1 MSQKSWLRDLVS
13 SIRFVSLLFGVALI
27 LLSAVIVFAVLEAR
41 AATETSQTKFFLFYQ
56 LILAFSILAG
66 GVTLVHSIARNV
78 TIRLPTGP
86 LSRLPKFRFNLSHGY
101 GFTTALAI
109 GLGATLGSPLF
120 VLVPLNVLQYGILSI
135 GSLII
140 AASISV
146 VIAHLYAR
154 MYREWTAKGR
164 EVTDGPSFTRNA
176 CGRVSLRYFIAR
188 FGMWIG
194 NTALA
199 AYSLIISANYARS
212 GFFNTLRTFV
222 NLGSYEVLVTA
233 IIFALL
239 IIWFVINAF
248 FEKKFSRGIGTAQI
262 ALTVLLCG
270 ILVYESALLLGT
282 QNRSVES
289 LATFPSSDITTF
301 LFVLFTNTA
310 YLFLLF
316 FGFQEIQSLSTDLAS
331 KSSIPGLSRFQR
343 FRNVDRVSFAKY
355 AMLGSVLIATL
366 INILYAV
373 AVYVASPDP
382 AGVATSSVPGVYISR
397 TIFGPWNGLL
407 MATGF
412 IIATLTTFV
421 PTYLASSRHLRR
433 LSSDGFFPASVG
445 RSAWLFSL
453 IFIVVFSLFSADF
466 LVKIIDFGVLVS
478 LAFISLSAVWARK
491 PFWPPLPKDIL
502 PVVAGVTCLF
512 AAGTLHFIESSV
524 VLFGIIFIL
533 IGYLIFDVFELG
545 PYGSQLFLVVL
556 YLALLAVTGIFARS
570 GTLQESFAANVSL
583 GLIQATLQASV
594 AVLGVNL
601 LFRARVSRRL
611 KRAVVTLASAPAK
624 LRVQLG
630 TIFKR
635 DHMGAGLDRAVD
647 SWVRLM
653 SASDKL
659 ASSDP
664 STFELVKRYLERKL
678 TALEGAG
685 KNPQAKTGS
694 NSNESKPND

>member
-1 MSQKSWLRDLVS
+1 MSQRSWLRDLVT

-27 LLSAVIVFAVLEAR
+27 LLSAVIVYAVLEAR
-41 AATETSQTKFFLFYQ
+41 AGTETSQTKFFLFYQ
-56 LILAFSILAG
+56 LILALSILAG

-78 TIRLPTGP
+78 TIRLPKGP
-86 LSRLPKFRFNLSHGY
+86 LSRLPRLRFNLSHGY

-146 VIAHLYAR
+146 VIAHLYTR
-154 MYREWTAKGR
+154 MYREWTAKGLDC
-164 EVTDGPSFTRNA
+164 TDGPSFTRNA

-199 AYSLIISANYARS
+199 GYSLIIAANYARL

-233 IIFALL
+233 LIFSLL

-248 FEKKFSRGIGTAQI
+248 FEKTYSRAIGGAQI
-262 ALTVLLCG
+262 LLTVILCI
-270 ILVYESALLLGT
+270 ILVYESSLLLGT
-282 QNRSVES
+282 QNRPIES
-289 LATFPSSDITTF
+289 LAAFPSSDITSL
-301 LFVLFTNTA
+301 LFVLVTNTA

-316 FGFQEIQSLSTDLAS
+316 FGFQEIQALSADLAS
-331 KSSIPGLSRFQR
+331 KSNIPVLSTFAR
-343 FRNVDRVSFAKY
+343 FRNIDRVTFAKY
-355 AMLGSVLIATL
+355 AMLGSVLIATV
-366 INILYAV
+366 INVLYAV
-373 AVYVASPDP
+373 AVYVGSPDL
-382 AGVATSSVPGVYISR
+382 AGAQASSVPGVYISR
-397 TIFGPWNGLL
+397 TMFGPWNGLL

-412 IIATLTTFV
+412 IIASLTTFV

-478 LAFISLSAVWARK
+478 LCFISLSAVWARK
-491 PFWPPLPKDIL
+491 PFWPPLPKDVL
-502 PVVAGVTCLF
+502 PIVAGVTCLL
-512 AAGTLHFIESSV
+512 AAGALHFIESNV

-556 YLALLAVTGIFARS
+556 YVALLAVTGVFARA
-570 GTLQESFAANVSL
+570 GTLHDSFAANVSL

-601 LFRARVSRRL
+601 LFRARASRRL
-611 KRAVVTLASAPAK
+611 KRAMLVLSSAPGY
-624 LRVQLG
+624 LRAQLG
-630 TIFKR
+630 TVFKR
-635 DHMGAGLDRAVD
+635 DHRDAGLDRIVD

-653 SASDKL
+653 SVGDKL
-659 ASSDP
+659 ASTDLR
-664 STFELVKRYLERKL
+664 TFELVKRYLEEKL
-678 TALEGAG
+678 TSLDSPNRNLQD
-685 KNPQAKTGS
+685 KS
-694 NSNESKPND
+694 NSKNKQPNQDH

>member
-1 MSQKSWLRDLVS
+1 MSQRSWLRDLVS

-27 LLSAVIVFAVLEAR
+27 LLSIAIVFAVLEAR
-41 AATETSQTKFFLFYQ
+41 AGSETSETKFFLFYQ
-56 LILAFSILAG
+56 LILALSILAG

-86 LSRLPKFRFNLSHGY
+86 LSRLPRLRFDLSHRY

-140 AASISV
+140 AALISV

-154 MYREWTAKGR
+154 MYREWTSKGR

-199 AYSLIISANYARS
+199 AYSLIISANYAQS
-212 GFFNTLRTFV
+212 GFFNTVRSFV
-222 NLGSYEVLVTA
+222 NLGSYEVIVTA
-233 IIFALL
+233 TIFALL
-239 IIWFVINAF
+239 ILWFVVNAF
-248 FEKKFSRGIGTAQI
+248 FERKYSRGIGTAQI
-262 ALTVLLCG
+262 TLTVLLCG
-270 ILVYESALLLGT
+270 ILLYQSALLLGT
-282 QNRSVES
+282 QNRPIES
-289 LATFPSSDITTF
+289 LSTFPTSNSTSLGFI
-301 LFVLFTNTA
+301 LFTNTA

-316 FGFQEIQSLSTDLAS
+316 FGFQEIQSLSTDLAT
-331 KSSIPGLSRFQR
+331 KSSIPGLSTFRR
-343 FRNVDRVSFAKY
+343 FRNIDRVTFAKY

-366 INILYAV
+366 VNILYAV
-373 AVYVASPDP
+373 AIYVASPDP
-382 AGVATSSVPGVYISR
+382 SSVAASSVPGVYISR
-397 TIFGPWNGLL
+397 TLFGPWNGLL

-412 IIATLTTFV
+412 IIASLTTFV

-445 RSAWLFSL
+445 KSAWLFSL
-453 IFIVVFSLFSADF
+453 IFIVALSLFSADF

-478 LAFISLSAVWARK
+478 LCFISLSAVWTRK

-502 PVVAGVTCLF
+502 PVAAGVTCLL
-512 AAGTLHFIESSV
+512 AAGILHFIESSV

-556 YLALLAVTGIFARS
+556 YVALLAVTGIFARA
-570 GTLQESFAANVSL
+570 GTLHDSFAANVSL

-601 LFRARVSRRL
+601 LFRARASRRL
-611 KRAVVTLASAPAK
+611 KRAMLALYAAPGHLLTQLSTL
-624 LRVQLG
+624 
-630 TIFKR
+630 FKGER
-635 DHMGAGLDRAVD
+635 RSDGLDRTVD
-647 SWVRLM
+647 SWIRLM
-653 SASDKL
+653 GVSDKL
-659 ASSDP
+659 ASADP
-664 STFELVKRYLERKL
+664 RTFELVKRYLEERL
-678 TALEGAG
+678 ISLEGPK
-685 KNPQAKTGS
+685 KNSRPKS
-694 NSNESKPND
+694 DKD

>member
-1 MSQKSWLRDLVS
+1 MSQRSWLRDLVS

-27 LLSAVIVFAVLEAR
+27 LLSIVIVFAVLEAR
-41 AATETSQTKFFLFYQ
+41 AGVETSQTKFFLFYQ
-56 LILAFSILAG
+56 LILALSILAG

-78 TIRLPTGP
+78 TIRIPTGP
-86 LSRLPKFRFNLSHGY
+86 LSRLPRIRFDLGHGY

-120 VLVPLNVLQYGILSI
+120 VLVPLNVLQYGVLSL

-146 VIAHLYAR
+146 LIAHLYAR
-154 MYREWTAKGR
+154 MYREWATKGLDC
-164 EVTDGPSFTRNA
+164 TDGPSFTRNA

-199 AYSLIISANYARS
+199 GYSLIIAANYARL

-222 NLGSYEVLVTA
+222 NLGSYEVLVTVL
-233 IIFALL
+233 IFALL
-239 IIWFVINAF
+239 IFWFVINAF
-248 FEKKFSRGIGTAQI
+248 FEKKYSRGIGAAQI
-262 ALTVLLCG
+262 ILTIILCG

-282 QNRSVES
+282 QNRPVEA
-289 LATFPSSDITTF
+289 LATLPSTGIPTLAF
-301 LFVLFTNTA
+301 ILVTNTA
-310 YLFLLF
+310 FLFLLF
-316 FGFQEIQSLSTDLAS
+316 FGFQEIQALSADLAS
-331 KSSIPGLSRFQR
+331 RSNIPVLSAFAR
-343 FRNVDRVSFAKY
+343 FRNIDRVTFAKY
-355 AMLGSVLIATL
+355 AMLGSVLIATV
-366 INILYAV
+366 INVLYAV
-373 AVYVASPDP
+373 AVYVGSPDL
-382 AGVATSSVPGVYISR
+382 AGTQASTVPGVYISR
-397 TIFGPWNGLL
+397 TMFGPWNGLL

-412 IIATLTTFV
+412 IIASLTTFV

-433 LSSDGFFPASVG
+433 LSSDGFFPTSVG

-478 LAFISLSAVWARK
+478 LCFISLSAVWARK
-491 PFWPPLPKDIL
+491 PFWPPLPRDVL
-502 PVVAGVTCLF
+502 PVIAGVTCLL
-512 AAGTLHFIESSV
+512 AAGALHFIESNV

-556 YLALLAVTGIFARS
+556 YLALLAVTGIFTRS
-570 GTLQESFAANVSL
+570 GALQDSFAANVSL
-583 GLIQATLQASV
+583 GLIEATLQASV

-601 LFRARVSRRL
+601 LFRARASRRL
-611 KRAVVTLASAPAK
+611 KRAVLTLSSVPSY
-624 LRVQLG
+624 LRGQLG
-630 TIFKR
+630 TVFKR
-635 DHMGAGLDRAVD
+635 DRRGVGLDRIVD

-653 SASDKL
+653 SLSDKL
-659 ASSDP
+659 GSTDLH
-664 STFELVKRYLERKL
+664 TFELVKRYLEEKL
-678 TALEGAG
+678 TSLDSTT
-685 KNPQAKTGS
+685 KNPQAKS
-694 NSNESKPND
+694 DPKSRQSKQDR